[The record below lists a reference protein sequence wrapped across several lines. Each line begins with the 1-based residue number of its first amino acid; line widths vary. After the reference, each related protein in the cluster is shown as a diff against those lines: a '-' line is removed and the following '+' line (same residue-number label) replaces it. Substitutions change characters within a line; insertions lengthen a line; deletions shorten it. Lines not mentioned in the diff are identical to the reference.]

1 MGIQN
6 YLLRLFHKK
15 ADSTKADDVE
25 VLTPVIDIE
34 ELKHYTGRLKSAI
47 DNEDVKNVA
56 VCGNYGSGKSS
67 IINTFIE
74 TYGNNYVYLKVS
86 LAGFNQSEQSDKDIE
101 HSLVQQFFYHVK
113 YDDIP
118 FSRFRRICLTAYQCF
133 CIYAHGCFCCPL
145 PYLKNSESGPR

>member
-47 DNEDVKNVA
+47 DNEDVKNV
-56 VCGNYGSGKSS
+56 
-67 IINTFIE
+67 
-74 TYGNNYVYLKVS
+74 
-86 LAGFNQSEQSDKDIE
+86 
-101 HSLVQQFFYHVK
+101 
-113 YDDIP
+113 
-118 FSRFRRICLTAYQCF
+118 
-133 CIYAHGCFCCPL
+133 
-145 PYLKNSESGPR
+145 